1 MSSVSSY
8 SSVLGIDVE
17 DLTNYSSEELEAL
30 VEQKLEGMSPSESA
44 DFLEALHAE
53 AEVKR
58 NDFDELLDGTE
69 DVLDDAEDADDA
81 ESAAKAEGL
90 MEDLNA
96 VIATLDNLEEAADDA
111 LQYYEFTN
119 VSTSEDYNVTYD
131 SSELDTIKEGDTIH
145 IEATGGSDSGIFSNG
160 TTDDSGEVI
169 AGTQQVDTNAD
180 GTLDTVVDAN
190 QDGVADGDFN
200 GDGFINSADLQVG
213 LESTNPAE
221 TGQNIFIDINAG
233 DTIAWPPAYNAET
246 DTVSLVVTTADGK
259 TFTIEVAGDANL
271 IFTGS
276 NYIAGLSGGDFSY
289 LDSADP
295 ELLKR
300 CYDGTGDSTS
310 FYDHIHPDE
319 VTSDERRTAIPGYN
333 ESIAGISATL
343 STVEGYLA
351 TSTADKDS
359 LALALPADAEAALTE
374 MLNALYDTDLIAG
387 TSTDTLSVEDS
398 WAAIMAVLA
407 AYPPE
412 QQAALMSAFVM
423 NLAANDPTNFKNL
436 LASKIT
442 SIEAIVGYADYD
454 ASEDT
459 NFGSFEKFIIT
470 LMEMQSGGVG
480 SYGGTAM
487 MTNGLAYSLAD
498 GTEGAWK
505 NQPENTQALNWYNSF
520 LSTMGTSADAAA
532 LDALGRE
539 QDLDANATDGNVL
552 NNNLSYDQTQL
563 DQLESNMLAA
573 VDPSKVPSTGEQV
586 LGVALGVAG
595 VGLGVTLGVATAGLS
610 NVAAAAIGGGVSSLG
625 LLTTTTGIS
634 QETYQEE
641 LSGLIDTFFKN
652 LSGGQTVQQAMD
664 SIKSYIN
671 SLDAAHGN
679 DILSSFIYL
688 LDESAKSLNM
698 DIASQLF
705 ADKDFNNWCF
715 DKISYNINA
724 KPTYFDQAVA
734 VLEKNAP
741 EGSTAATA
749 KEKATNNNQVS
760 LFNESNNYDANEA
773 ADKAKDEGFWDGAE
787 DVLEDIGDF
796 F

>member
-96 VIATLDNLEEAADDA
+96 VITTLDNLEEAADDA

-131 SSELDTIKEGDTIH
+131 SSELDTIKDGDTIH
-145 IEATGGSDSGIFSNG
+145 VEATGGSDSGIFSNG

-190 QDGVADGDFN
+190 QDGVADADFN
-200 GDGFINSADLQVG
+200 GDGFINADDLQVG

-276 NYIAGLSGGDFSY
+276 NYIAGLSGNDFSY

-459 NFGSFEKFIIT
+459 NIGSFEKFVIT

-480 SYGGTAM
+480 TYGGTAM

-505 NQPENTQALNWYNSF
+505 NQPENTQALGWYNSF
-520 LSTMGTSADAAA
+520 LSTMGSSADAAA

-539 QDLDANATDGNVL
+539 QDLDANATDGNEL
-552 NNNLSYDQTQL
+552 NDTLTVSEAEASDLAATMLSY
-563 DQLESNMLAA
+563 
-573 VDPSKVPSTGEQV
+573 VDGTDSTEIWGQ
-586 LGVALGVAG
+586 A
-595 VGLGVTLGVATAGLS
+595 
-610 NVAAAAIGGGVSSLG
+610 
-625 LLTTTTGIS
+625 TGIS
-634 QETYQEE
+634 QDEYTSEMTTLINNFTSWLTQ
-641 LSGLIDTFFKN
+641 GLTTQQIIDK
-652 LSGGQTVQQAMD
+652 
-664 SIKSYIN
+664 IKTEIN
-671 SLDAAHGN
+671 SLDSAHRN
-679 DILSSFIYL
+679 DILSAFIYALDQAEKKNGLTIAGDL
-688 LDESAKSLNM
+688 L
-698 DIASQLF
+698 
-705 ADKDFNNWCF
+705 ADTSFNNWCAGE
-715 DKISYNINA
+715 IEYNTIAN
-724 KPTYFDQAVA
+724 PTYYDEALA
-734 VLEKNAP
+734 ILSSASKGDTNADKQKDA
-741 EGSTAATA
+741 GGLNLLGNT
-749 KEKATNNNQVS
+749 
-760 LFNESNNYDANEA
+760 SNDYDSEEA
-773 ADKAKDEGFWDGAE
+773 EDKAKEEGVLDTLE
-787 DVLEDIGDF
+787 DVGEDIVDWF
-796 F
+796 T

>member
-160 TTDDSGEVI
+160 TTDDSGEVL

-180 GTLDTVVDAN
+180 GTLDTVVDAD
-190 QDGVADGDFN
+190 QDGVADADFN

-213 LESTNPAE
+213 LESSNPAE

-276 NYIAGLSGGDFSY
+276 NYIAGLSGNDFSY

-359 LALALPADAEAALTE
+359 LALALPADAEVALTE

-586 LGVALGVAG
+586 LGV
-595 VGLGVTLGVATAGLS
+595 GLAVTG
-610 NVAAAAIGGGVSSLG
+610 AAFAIPTFGISAVVGGGLG

-634 QETYQEE
+634 QETYQTE
-641 LSGLIDTFFKN
+641 LSGLIDTFFSN

-664 SIKSYIN
+664 SIKTYIN

-688 LDESAKSLNM
+688 LDESAKSLGM

-705 ADKDFNNWCF
+705 SDKDFNNWC
-715 DKISYNINA
+715 SSQMEYNINA
-724 KPTYFDQAVA
+724 EPTYYKQAID
-734 VLEKNAP
+734 VLQKYNKSEDSYAN
-741 EGSTAATA
+741 
-749 KEKATNNNQVS
+749 KAENNKQWNIG
-760 LFNESNNYDANEA
+760 NESNDYDSAE
-773 ADKAKDEGFWDGAE
+773 AKDKEKDDGFLDKAE